1 MATKVTKKKTT
12 VVAKGQ
18 DENLKKMTVK
28 ELKERLNAYGLDAT
42 GLKPELLK
50 RLETFLTSSM
60 MQTTT
65 NGSGDDDDDG
75 ENDLN
80 IETLRDEAKKKA
92 EDAIAKFEIA
102 SLMKNK
108 EEDDEDEKPRKRVI
122 TDEDHL
128 PTNVA
133 AEEEKKSGKKRGRGG
148 GALAS
153 ASSSRRRKVRTIVE
167 SDEEEEED
175 EEDEEEEED
184 HQEEEHEKKRRRD
197 GGKSKKRRGKKEYE
211 DEDEDPSSKDAVEYE
226 STKSIPCVGN
236 EGRIIGKGGAKIR
249 ELQVKY
255 EVVIQLNRENGCVEI
270 MGNRTNVLECEV
282 EILRITEEGTARNAE
297 KEKQLQNQGRGG
309 QHHQRGERG
318 GRGEE
323 KRGGGD
329 RGGGQGREEIPCAGM
344 EGRIIGKGGETI
356 RRLEADSG
364 ARVRINRERL
374 VCEISGEPGC
384 VETAVRLVHELMASS
399 GADRGGGGG
408 QQGRQQ
414 QQNVYGGQ
422 AFGLQQH
429 QIYGQPAAATAATTT
444 QVYGAAAATYGQ
456 PAASSHVA
464 TAVAPVYGQQQQ
476 YSYGTQQ
483 QVYGQATAP
492 TSSAAPVYGQQVY
505 GQQVQQ
511 VAPPPVARHHP
522 ISSLPPD
529 WEEVNQDGQIY
540 YWNTRT
546 NLTQYERPV

>member
-1 MATKVTKKKTT
+1 MAAKVTKKTKT
-12 VVAKGQ
+12 VATKGQ

-60 MQTTT
+60 IQTTT
-65 NGSGDDDDDG
+65 NGSGGDDDG

-92 EDAIAKFEIA
+92 EDAIAKFE
-102 SLMKNK
+102 MKNK

-122 TDEDHL
+122 TEEDHL

-167 SDEEEEED
+167 SDEEEEE
-175 EEDEEEEED
+175 EEEEE
-184 HQEEEHEKKRRRD
+184 EGNEKKRRRD

-249 ELQVKY
+249 ELQAKY
-255 EVVIQLNRENGCVEI
+255 EVVMQLNRENGCVEI
-270 MGNRTNVLECEV
+270 MGDRTNVLECEV
-282 EILRITEEGTARNAE
+282 EILRIIEEGTARNAE

-323 KRGGGD
+323 KRGGG
-329 RGGGQGREEIPCAGM
+329 GREEIPCAGM

-422 AFGLQQH
+422 AFGQQQH
-429 QIYGQPAAATAATTT
+429 QIYGQPAAAAAATTT

-476 YSYGTQQ
+476 QYSYGTQQ
-483 QVYGQATAP
+483 QVYGQATAPP

>member
-175 EEDEEEEED
+175 

-197 GGKSKKRRGKKEYE
+197 GGKSKKRRGKKEYD

-399 GADRGGGGG
+399 GADRGGGDG

-429 QIYGQPAAATAATTT
+429 QIYGQPAAAAAAATT

>member
-1 MATKVTKKKTT
+1 MAAKVTKKTKT
-12 VVAKGQ
+12 VATKGQ

-28 ELKERLNAYGLDAT
+28 ELKERLNAYGLEAT

-65 NGSGDDDDDG
+65 NGSGGDGDDG

-92 EDAIAKFEIA
+92 EDAIAKFE
-102 SLMKNK
+102 MKNK

-122 TDEDHL
+122 TEEDHL

-153 ASSSRRRKVRTIVE
+153 ASSSRRRKVRTISE

-175 EEDEEEEED
+175 QEEEKEEEEE
-184 HQEEEHEKKRRRD
+184 EEGNEKKRRRD

-211 DEDEDPSSKDAVEYE
+211 DEDEEKAVEVEYE

-249 ELQVKY
+249 ELQAKY
-255 EVVIQLNRENGCVEI
+255 EVVMQLNRENGCVEI
-270 MGNRTNVLECEV
+270 MGDRTNVLECEV
-282 EILRITEEGTARNAE
+282 EILRIIEEGTARNAE

-329 RGGGQGREEIPCAGM
+329 RGGGGGQGREEIPCAGM

-422 AFGLQQH
+422 AFGQQQH
-429 QIYGQPAAATAATTT
+429 QIYGQPAAAAAATTT

-464 TAVAPVYGQQQQ
+464 TAVAPVYGQQQQQQ